1 MFFDRVIFDIN
12 VLGTGMLAWI
22 ARDGY
27 GCAMITIHRLR
38 ITWAPRSRK
47 SNTVTYH
54 YYVVISLSAGL
65 PKSRTAALNVFQKQ
79 KPSLTDGV
87 AASFPEKKLRY
98 APPNSSKETYLSI
111 FTPQKQVTPDL
122 YFGPDDI
129 LKDKAKAL
137 KENTKAL
144 KEHAKVPKPITAMTC
159 ATTIEKTNS
168 LLAEIKNLKAQ
179 IKGKMTCVT
188 MPAEKPKVLAP
199 GMYAIDVESIPPC
212 NRNNREV
219 HLDYVKHLKESVETL
234 YEIVEEAT
242 VEKPLDRSL
251 ASACLYTKQSQE
263 LLEYVIGTCPKD
275 YNNQD
280 KRLDTTPLTR
290 KKQVTFKET
299 CETSTNNT

>member
-1 MFFDRVIFDIN
+1 MNAKMKDPMCV
-12 VLGTGMLAWI
+12 
-22 ARDGY
+22 
-27 GCAMITIHRLR
+27 
-38 ITWAPRSRK
+38 
-47 SNTVTYH
+47 
-54 YYVVISLSAGL
+54 
-65 PKSRTAALNVFQKQ
+65 
-79 KPSLTDGV
+79 
-87 AASFPEKKLRY
+87 EKKVKI
-98 APPNSSKETYLSI
+98 APPNYSKENYLAI
-111 FTPQKQVTPDL
+111 FTQQKQLTPEHI
-122 YFGPDDI
+122 FWSDDI

-144 KEHAKVPKPITAMTC
+144 KEHAKVPKPITAMTVELKEKISRLEAKHSDADPILNFKALDSQNKDLTVKVNALQDLNERFRAENEKVKQHYKELYDSIKLTC
-159 ATTIEKTNS
+159 AKTIEKTNS

-234 YEIVEEAT
+234 YEIVEEAR

-251 ASACLYTKQSQE
+251 AYACLYTKQSQE